1 MRKTR
6 KWGISNWVY
15 TRISMKKI
23 LSVITSDVTA
33 ESYIGDQLKFFQE
46 KGGYECHLIS
56 SPGPYLE
63 AYAQRNGIQYKE
75 IQIDR
80 QLRPRSIKTFF
91 QMYKYMR
98 KHKFDVLIAHSGP
111 SACLLSMTAGRLAGT
126 PHRIELAHGALQEG
140 LKGVLRRFVI
150 MSESFN
156 SHNAERVVVVSESV
170 CKIRQNDRIDKAEKQ
185 VLLSKGT
192 CNGVDTKVQF
202 NPTSVTEEQI
212 KDLREKFC
220 LKEDDFVIGYCG
232 RLVKDKG
239 IVELVEGYKLLRERY
254 PEKSIR
260 LLIVGSPEKRDAL
273 PQETLD
279 FLTTDKSVIYTGFVP
294 YQEIARY
301 YALMDTFILPSYREG
316 FPTVTLEASSM
327 GLPVVTSRKTGCIDS
342 IIDGETGL
350 FVDLD
355 ANSIA
360 DALEKMMDKE
370 YAQKLGQNGR
380 KWVTENFEHTIVRGA
395 MLNLINSLTNV

>member
-6 KWGISNWVY
+6 KWGISNWAY

-33 ESYIGDQLKFFQE
+33 ESYIGDQLKYFQE

-98 KHKFDVLIAHSGP
+98 KNKFDVLIAHSGP
-111 SACLLSMTAGRLAGT
+111 SACLLSMTAARLAGI

-140 LKGVLRRFVI
+140 LKGLVRRFVI

-156 SHNAERVVVVSESV
+156 SHNAERVIVVSESV
-170 CKIRQNDRIDKAEKQ
+170 CKIRQNDGIDKAEKQ

-202 NPTSVTEEQI
+202 NPDPVSAERLTELKQ
-212 KDLREKFC
+212 KFGIAE
-220 LKEDDFVIGYCG
+220 EDYVIGYCG
-232 RLVKDKG
+232 RLVRDKG
-239 IVELVEGYKLLRERY
+239 IVELVEGFKLLREKH
-254 PEKSIR
+254 PEKSIK

-279 FLTTDKSVIYTGFVP
+279 FLTTDKSIIYTGFVP
-294 YQEIARY
+294 YMEIAQY
-301 YALMDTFILPSYREG
+301 YALMGTFILPSYREG

-327 GLPVVTSRKTGCIDS
+327 GLPVVTTRKTGCIDS
-342 IIDGETGL
+342 IIEGETGL
-350 FVDLD
+350 FIELN
-355 ANSIA
+355 AQSIA
-360 DALEKMMDKE
+360 DALEKLMDKE
-370 YAQKLGQNGR
+370 YAHRLGQNGR
-380 KWVTENFEHTIVRGA
+380 KWVTENFEHSIVREA
-395 MLNLINSLTNV
+395 MLNLINSLTK

>member
-1 MRKTR
+1 
-6 KWGISNWVY
+6 
-15 TRISMKKI
+15 MKKI

>member
-6 KWGISNWVY
+6 KWGISNWAY

-33 ESYIGDQLKFFQE
+33 ESYIGDQLKYFQE

-91 QMYKYMR
+91 QMYRYMR
-98 KHKFDVLIAHSGP
+98 KNKFDVLIAHSGP
-111 SACLLSMTAGRLAGT
+111 SACLLSMTAGRLAGI

-150 MSESFN
+150 TSESFN
-156 SHNAERVVVVSESV
+156 SRNAERVVVVSESV
-170 CKIRQNDRIDKAEKQ
+170 SRIRQNDGIDKAEKQ

-202 NPTSVTEEQI
+202 NPTSVTEGQI
-212 KDLREKFC
+212 KELREKFC
-220 LKEDDFVIGYCG
+220 LKDGDFVIGYCG

-279 FLTTDKSVIYTGFVP
+279 FLTSDKSVIYTGFVP

-316 FPTVTLEASSM
+316 FPTVTLEALSM
-327 GLPVVTSRKTGCIDS
+327 ERPVITTRKTGCIDS
-342 IIDGETGL
+342 IVDGETGL
-350 FVDLD
+350 FVDLN
-355 ANSIA
+355 ASSIA
-360 DALEKMMDKE
+360 DALEKMMDKD
-370 YAQKLGQNGR
+370 YAQLLGKNGR
-380 KWVTENFEHTIVRGA
+380 KWVTENFEHSIVREA
-395 MLNLINSLTNV
+395 MLDLINSLTI